1 MLLFSRL
8 IQQSKNPSGFLGK
21 RMMKL
26 WNRAY
31 LPMFVW
37 AIRHLDRTFYP
48 VILDVGVG
56 NGRSTIL
63 LKETFPQS
71 TITGIDISDTAI
83 AQAKQRE
90 MTNLNFERRDVRET
104 GFSDESVDLITV
116 FQTHFHW
123 RDLEASFMELRRI
136 LKSDG
141 MLLLACEYNKLS
153 YFLPE
158 VQSEE
163 AFRRFLLSVGFELV
177 TSQRKES
184 WILYKIRKGFVKKV
198 AFLKSFTGGIGMN
211 TKNRN
216 LIEDNKK
223 AENQSFLY
231 YLHEEKVFD
240 RQSLADLCHYV
251 EKIDSISIDQ
261 LRDLHFIENQILR
274 HLVYHFDSND
284 LSKIS
289 NLPDEY
295 RKYIEPFEQAV
306 TKLYDLM

>member
-1 MLLFSRL
+1 MSGFLLQMFTVLLKWYNIAIRGGSNFDLYNRFYLFFYFLMFLFSRL

-37 AIRHLDRTFYP
+37 AIRHLDRIFYP
-48 VILDVGVG
+48 VILDAGVG

-71 TITGIDISDTAI
+71 TITGIYISDTAI
-83 AQAKQRE
+83 AQAKQVE
-90 MTNLNFERRDVRET
+90 ITNLNFERRDVRET
-104 GFSDESVDLITV
+104 GFSDESADLITA

-158 VQSEE
+158 
-163 AFRRFLLSVGFELV
+163 
-177 TSQRKES
+177 
-184 WILYKIRKGFVKKV
+184 I
-198 AFLKSFTGGIGMN
+198 
-211 TKNRN
+211 
-216 LIEDNKK
+216 
-223 AENQSFLY
+223 
-231 YLHEEKVFD
+231 
-240 RQSLADLCHYV
+240 
-251 EKIDSISIDQ
+251 
-261 LRDLHFIENQILR
+261 
-274 HLVYHFDSND
+274 
-284 LSKIS
+284 
-289 NLPDEY
+289 
-295 RKYIEPFEQAV
+295 
-306 TKLYDLM
+306 

>member
-1 MLLFSRL
+1 MLHIIIIISIILLLLMFHSL

-48 VILDVGVG
+48 AILDVGVG
-56 NGRSTIL
+56 NGRSTIQ

-71 TITGIDISDTAI
+71 TITGIDISDVAI
-83 AQAKQRE
+83 AQAKQIE
-90 MTNLNFERRDVRET
+90 ITNINFERRDVRDT
-104 GFSDESVDLITV
+104 GFSDESFDLITA

-123 RDLEASFMELRRI
+123 QDLEASFMELRRI

-163 AFRRFLLSVGFELV
+163 AFRRFLLLIGFELI
-177 TSQRKES
+177 TSQRKGA
-184 WILYKIRKGFVKKV
+184 WILYKIVK
-198 AFLKSFTGGIGMN
+198 
-211 TKNRN
+211 
-216 LIEDNKK
+216 
-223 AENQSFLY
+223 
-231 YLHEEKVFD
+231 H
-240 RQSLADLCHYV
+240 
-251 EKIDSISIDQ
+251 
-261 LRDLHFIENQILR
+261 
-274 HLVYHFDSND
+274 
-284 LSKIS
+284 
-289 NLPDEY
+289 
-295 RKYIEPFEQAV
+295 
-306 TKLYDLM
+306 

>member
-1 MLLFSRL
+1 MQQRLACLKNKKYKNHLLFGVSVFLLQMFTILLKWYNIAIRGGLTLNYIIGFICFLLLMLLFSRL
-8 IQQSKNPSGFLGK
+8 IQQSKKPSGFLGK

-83 AQAKQRE
+83 AQAKHIE
-90 MTNLNFERRDVRET
+90 MTNLNFERRDVSET
-104 GFSDESVDLITV
+104 GFSDESVDLITA

-177 TSQRKES
+177 TSQRKRS
-184 WILYKIRKGFVKKV
+184 WILYKIVK
-198 AFLKSFTGGIGMN
+198 N
-211 TKNRN
+211 
-216 LIEDNKK
+216 
-223 AENQSFLY
+223 
-231 YLHEEKVFD
+231 
-240 RQSLADLCHYV
+240 
-251 EKIDSISIDQ
+251 
-261 LRDLHFIENQILR
+261 
-274 HLVYHFDSND
+274 
-284 LSKIS
+284 
-289 NLPDEY
+289 
-295 RKYIEPFEQAV
+295 
-306 TKLYDLM
+306 

>member
-1 MLLFSRL
+1 MIYIIGFTCFLLLMLLFSRL

-48 VILDVGVG
+48 AILDVGVG

-71 TITGIDISDTAI
+71 TITGIDISDVAI
-83 AQAKQRE
+83 AQAKQIE
-90 MTNLNFERRDVRET
+90 ITNINFERRDVRET
-104 GFSDESVDLITV
+104 GFSDERFDLITA

-123 RDLEASFMELRRI
+123 QDLEASFMELRRI

-141 MLLLACEYNKLS
+141 ILLLACEYNKLS

-177 TSQRKES
+177 TSQRKGS
-184 WILYKIRKGFVKKV
+184 WILYKIVK
-198 AFLKSFTGGIGMN
+198 
-211 TKNRN
+211 
-216 LIEDNKK
+216 
-223 AENQSFLY
+223 
-231 YLHEEKVFD
+231 H
-240 RQSLADLCHYV
+240 
-251 EKIDSISIDQ
+251 
-261 LRDLHFIENQILR
+261 
-274 HLVYHFDSND
+274 
-284 LSKIS
+284 
-289 NLPDEY
+289 
-295 RKYIEPFEQAV
+295 
-306 TKLYDLM
+306 

>member
-1 MLLFSRL
+1 MIYIIGFICFLLLMLLFYRL
-8 IQQSKNPSGFLGK
+8 IQQSKNPSGILGK

-83 AQAKQRE
+83 AQAKQIE

-104 GFSDESVDLITV
+104 GFSDESVDLITA

-123 RDLEASFMELRRI
+123 QNLEASFMEIRRI

-163 AFRRFLLSVGFELV
+163 AFRRFLLSVGFELELV
-177 TSQRKES
+177 KERDRGS
-184 WILYKIRKGFVKKV
+184 FIKFVKDL
-198 AFLKSFTGGIGMN
+198 LKSSFFKIFYRG
-211 TKNRN
+211 
-216 LIEDNKK
+216 
-223 AENQSFLY
+223 NQNEY
-231 YLHEEKVFD
+231 EE
-240 RQSLADLCHYV
+240 
-251 EKIDSISIDQ
+251 
-261 LRDLHFIENQILR
+261 
-274 HLVYHFDSND
+274 
-284 LSKIS
+284 
-289 NLPDEY
+289 
-295 RKYIEPFEQAV
+295 
-306 TKLYDLM
+306 

>member
-1 MLLFSRL
+1 MFHSL

-26 WNRAY
+26 WNRTY

-37 AIRHLDRTFYP
+37 AIRYLDRTSYP
-48 VILDVGVG
+48 AILDVGVG

-83 AQAKQRE
+83 AQAKQVE

-104 GFSDESVDLITV
+104 GFSDESFDLITA

-123 RDLEASFMELRRI
+123 QDLEASFMELRRI

-141 MLLLACEYNKLS
+141 ILLLACEYNKLS

-163 AFRRFLLSVGFELV
+163 AFRRFLLLIGFELI
-177 TSQRKES
+177 TNQRKES
-184 WILYKIRKGFVKKV
+184 WILYKIVK
-198 AFLKSFTGGIGMN
+198 
-211 TKNRN
+211 
-216 LIEDNKK
+216 
-223 AENQSFLY
+223 
-231 YLHEEKVFD
+231 H
-240 RQSLADLCHYV
+240 
-251 EKIDSISIDQ
+251 
-261 LRDLHFIENQILR
+261 
-274 HLVYHFDSND
+274 
-284 LSKIS
+284 
-289 NLPDEY
+289 
-295 RKYIEPFEQAV
+295 
-306 TKLYDLM
+306 

>member
-1 MLLFSRL
+1 MIYIIGFYLFFTFNVTVLSSHSAIKEPFRYSRKTNDEIVEYEPISPCL
-8 IQQSKNPSGFLGK
+8 YGQ
-21 RMMKL
+21 
-26 WNRAY
+26 
-31 LPMFVW
+31 FVIW
-37 AIRHLDRTFYP
+37 YRTFYP

-83 AQAKQRE
+83 AQAKQIE

-104 GFSDESVDLITV
+104 GFSDESVDLITA

-123 RDLEASFMELRRI
+123 QNLEASFMEIRRI

-177 TSQRKES
+177 TSQRKGS
-184 WILYKIRKGFVKKV
+184 MDPL
-198 AFLKSFTGGIGMN
+198 
-211 TKNRN
+211 
-216 LIEDNKK
+216 
-223 AENQSFLY
+223 
-231 YLHEEKVFD
+231 
-240 RQSLADLCHYV
+240 
-251 EKIDSISIDQ
+251 
-261 LRDLHFIENQILR
+261 
-274 HLVYHFDSND
+274 
-284 LSKIS
+284 
-289 NLPDEY
+289 
-295 RKYIEPFEQAV
+295 
-306 TKLYDLM
+306 

>member
-1 MLLFSRL
+1 
-8 IQQSKNPSGFLGK
+8 
-21 RMMKL
+21 MMKL

-31 LPMFVW
+31 HPMFVW

-48 VILDVGVG
+48 AILDVGVG

-71 TITGIDISDTAI
+71 TITRIDISDTAI

-104 GFSDESVDLITV
+104 GFSDESVDLITA

-123 RDLEASFMELRRI
+123 QNLEASFMEIRRI

-177 TSQRKES
+177 TSQRKGS
-184 WILYKIRKGFVKKV
+184 WILYKIRKGFVKK
-198 AFLKSFTGGIGMN
+198 
-211 TKNRN
+211 
-216 LIEDNKK
+216 
-223 AENQSFLY
+223 
-231 YLHEEKVFD
+231 
-240 RQSLADLCHYV
+240 
-251 EKIDSISIDQ
+251 
-261 LRDLHFIENQILR
+261 
-274 HLVYHFDSND
+274 
-284 LSKIS
+284 
-289 NLPDEY
+289 
-295 RKYIEPFEQAV
+295 
-306 TKLYDLM
+306 

>member
-1 MLLFSRL
+1 MFHSL

-37 AIRHLDRTFYP
+37 AIRYLDRTSYP
-48 VILDVGVG
+48 AILDVGVG

-83 AQAKQRE
+83 AQAKHIE

-104 GFSDESVDLITV
+104 GFSDESFDLITA

-123 RDLEASFMELRRI
+123 RDLEASFMELQRI

-158 VQSEE
+158 VKSEE
-163 AFRRFLLSVGFELV
+163 AFRRFLLSVGFELI
-177 TSQRKES
+177 TSQRKGS
-184 WILYKIRKGFVKKV
+184 WILYKIIK
-198 AFLKSFTGGIGMN
+198 
-211 TKNRN
+211 
-216 LIEDNKK
+216 
-223 AENQSFLY
+223 
-231 YLHEEKVFD
+231 H
-240 RQSLADLCHYV
+240 
-251 EKIDSISIDQ
+251 
-261 LRDLHFIENQILR
+261 
-274 HLVYHFDSND
+274 
-284 LSKIS
+284 
-289 NLPDEY
+289 
-295 RKYIEPFEQAV
+295 
-306 TKLYDLM
+306 

>member
-1 MLLFSRL
+1 MFHIIIIISIILLLLMFHSL

-63 LKETFPQS
+63 LKETFLQS
-71 TITGIDISDTAI
+71 TITGIDISDAAV
-83 AQAKQRE
+83 AQAKQIE
-90 MTNLNFERRDVRET
+90 ITNLKFERRDVRET
-104 GFSDESVDLITV
+104 GFSDESVDLITA

-123 RDLEASFMELRRI
+123 QDLEASFMELRRI

-158 VQSEE
+158 VQIEKT
-163 AFRRFLLSVGFELV
+163 FRRFLLLIGFELI
-177 TSQRKES
+177 TSQRKGS
-184 WILYKIRKGFVKKV
+184 WILYKIVK
-198 AFLKSFTGGIGMN
+198 
-211 TKNRN
+211 
-216 LIEDNKK
+216 
-223 AENQSFLY
+223 
-231 YLHEEKVFD
+231 H
-240 RQSLADLCHYV
+240 
-251 EKIDSISIDQ
+251 
-261 LRDLHFIENQILR
+261 
-274 HLVYHFDSND
+274 
-284 LSKIS
+284 
-289 NLPDEY
+289 
-295 RKYIEPFEQAV
+295 
-306 TKLYDLM
+306 

>member
-1 MLLFSRL
+1 MIYIIGFICFLLLMLLFYRL
-8 IQQSKNPSGFLGK
+8 IQQSKNPSGILGK

-48 VILDVGVG
+48 AILDVGVG

-83 AQAKQRE
+83 AQAKQIE

-104 GFSDESVDLITV
+104 GFSDESVDLITA

-123 RDLEASFMELRRI
+123 QNLEASFMEIRRI

-177 TSQRKES
+177 TSQRKGS
-184 WILYKIRKGFVKKV
+184 WILYKIRKGFVKK
-198 AFLKSFTGGIGMN
+198 
-211 TKNRN
+211 
-216 LIEDNKK
+216 
-223 AENQSFLY
+223 
-231 YLHEEKVFD
+231 
-240 RQSLADLCHYV
+240 
-251 EKIDSISIDQ
+251 
-261 LRDLHFIENQILR
+261 
-274 HLVYHFDSND
+274 
-284 LSKIS
+284 
-289 NLPDEY
+289 
-295 RKYIEPFEQAV
+295 
-306 TKLYDLM
+306 

>member
-1 MLLFSRL
+1 MIYIIGFTCFLLLMFLFSRL

-26 WNRAY
+26 WNRTY
-31 LPMFVW
+31 LPMFVC

-83 AQAKQRE
+83 AQAKQVE

-104 GFSDESVDLITV
+104 GFSDKSVDLITA

-177 TSQRKES
+177 TSQRKGS
-184 WILYKIRKGFVKKV
+184 WILYKIVK
-198 AFLKSFTGGIGMN
+198 N
-211 TKNRN
+211 
-216 LIEDNKK
+216 
-223 AENQSFLY
+223 
-231 YLHEEKVFD
+231 
-240 RQSLADLCHYV
+240 
-251 EKIDSISIDQ
+251 
-261 LRDLHFIENQILR
+261 
-274 HLVYHFDSND
+274 
-284 LSKIS
+284 
-289 NLPDEY
+289 
-295 RKYIEPFEQAV
+295 
-306 TKLYDLM
+306 

>member
-1 MLLFSRL
+1 MLHIIIIISIILLLLMFHSL
-8 IQQSKNPSGFLGK
+8 IQQSKNTSGFLGK

-71 TITGIDISDTAI
+71 TITGIDISDAAV
-83 AQAKQRE
+83 AQAQQIE
-90 MTNLNFERRDVRET
+90 ITNLNFERRDVRET
-104 GFSDESVDLITV
+104 GFSDESFDLITA

-123 RDLEASFMELRRI
+123 QDVEASFMELRRI

-141 MLLLACEYNKLS
+141 ILLLACEYNKLS

-163 AFRRFLLSVGFELV
+163 AFRRFLLLIGFELI

-184 WILYKIRKGFVKKV
+184 WILYKIVK
-198 AFLKSFTGGIGMN
+198 
-211 TKNRN
+211 
-216 LIEDNKK
+216 
-223 AENQSFLY
+223 
-231 YLHEEKVFD
+231 H
-240 RQSLADLCHYV
+240 
-251 EKIDSISIDQ
+251 
-261 LRDLHFIENQILR
+261 
-274 HLVYHFDSND
+274 
-284 LSKIS
+284 
-289 NLPDEY
+289 
-295 RKYIEPFEQAV
+295 
-306 TKLYDLM
+306 

>member
-1 MLLFSRL
+1 MIYIIGFICFLLLMLLFSRL
-8 IQQSKNPSGFLGK
+8 IQQSKKPSGFLGK

-37 AIRHLDRTFYP
+37 AIRRLDRIFYP
-48 VILDVGVG
+48 VILDVVVG

-83 AQAKQRE
+83 AQAKHIE

-104 GFSDESVDLITV
+104 GFSDESFDLITA

-123 RDLEASFMELRRI
+123 RDLEASFMELQRI

-158 VQSEE
+158 VKSEE
-163 AFRRFLLSVGFELV
+163 AFRRFLLSVGFELI
-177 TSQRKES
+177 TSQRKGS
-184 WILYKIRKGFVKKV
+184 WILYKIIK
-198 AFLKSFTGGIGMN
+198 
-211 TKNRN
+211 
-216 LIEDNKK
+216 
-223 AENQSFLY
+223 
-231 YLHEEKVFD
+231 H
-240 RQSLADLCHYV
+240 
-251 EKIDSISIDQ
+251 
-261 LRDLHFIENQILR
+261 
-274 HLVYHFDSND
+274 
-284 LSKIS
+284 
-289 NLPDEY
+289 
-295 RKYIEPFEQAV
+295 
-306 TKLYDLM
+306 